1 MLSHKKSKSAYQI
14 IKPMLNTKTLDQCIK
29 MLETIKSKPTT
40 IRCHKKKLK
49 IVKKMFPNLI
59 VKSY

>member
-1 MLSHKKSKSAYQI
+1 
-14 IKPMLNTKTLDQCIK
+14 MLNTKTLDQCIK